1 MALNPPIQNWSGQ
14 VVWLIGAS
22 SGIGR
27 ATATRLH
34 ALGATVVVSARNQVA
49 LDRFVEQHPGSQA
62 LPLDV
67 TDLDDVRQ
75 AARRLQDDHGRL
87 DLVLYCAG
95 HYKAMRASEW
105 DLGEMQ
111 RHLDI
116 NYAGALRVLD
126 CVMPTLI
133 RQGHGH
139 LSLVAS
145 VAGYRG
151 LPNALAYGPTKAALQ
166 HLAEILYLDLRPLGL
181 GVSVVNPGFVATP
194 LTADNTFEMPA
205 LLTPEQAADHIVSA
219 WGKGR
224 FDIHFP
230 KRFTLWLKLMRLLP
244 FGLYFPAVRR
254 TTGT

>member
-1 MALNPPIQNWSGQ
+1 VALNPNIRDWRGQ

-22 SGIGR
+22 SGIGQ
-27 ATATRLH
+27 ATAAQLH
-34 ALGATVVVSARNQVA
+34 ALGATVIVSARNQVA
-49 LDRFVEQHPGSQA
+49 LQTFATQHPGSQA

-67 TDLDDVRQ
+67 TDLNDVQQ
-75 AARRLQDDHGRL
+75 AAKQVAAEHDRL
-87 DLVLYCAG
+87 DLVLYCVG
-95 HYKAMRASEW
+95 HYKAMRADAF
-105 DLGEMQ
+105 DLAEMQ

-116 NYAGALRVLD
+116 NYSGALHVLD
-126 CVMPTLI
+126 SVLPTLI

-166 HLAEILYLDLRPLGL
+166 HLAEILYLDLHPRGV

-205 LLTPEQAADHIVSA
+205 LLTPEQAASHMVQA

-244 FGLYFPAVRR
+244 FGLYFPTVRR

>member
-1 MALNPPIQNWSGQ
+1 MALNPSIRDWRGQ

-27 ATATRLH
+27 ATAARLH
-34 ALGATVVVSARNQVA
+34 ALGATVIVSARNESA
-49 LDRFVEQHPGSQA
+49 LQRFTSQHPGSQA

-67 TDLDDVRQ
+67 TDLTDVQ
-75 AARRLQDDHGRL
+75 TSAAQVVADNGRL
-87 DLVLYCAG
+87 DLVLYCVG
-95 HYKAMRASEW
+95 HYKAMRADAF
-105 DLGEMQ
+105 DLAEMQ
-111 RHLDI
+111 RHLSI
-116 NYAGALRVLD
+116 NYTGALHVLD
-126 CVMPTLI
+126 SVLPTLI
-133 RQGHGH
+133 QQGHGH

-166 HLAEILYLDLRPLGL
+166 HLAEILYLDLHPLGL

-194 LTADNTFEMPA
+194 LTADNTFDMPA
-205 LLTPEQAADHIVSA
+205 LLTPEQAADHIIQA
-219 WGKGR
+219 WSKGQ

-244 FGLYFPAVRR
+244 FSLYFPAIRR
-254 TTGT
+254 TTSS